1 MKNQNLKQ
9 CFIALSVILLIFF
22 SCLVS
27 KEAYSNEYV
36 KPSPDIVQ
44 FSSSGEHTYAIDDQG
59 KLLAWGRNEDG
70 ELGSEDGINRSVPS
84 PVVSMSSDTFKQVT
98 TGRFGSLAIKT
109 DGTVVSWQSKKNQ
122 GRSIA
127 PKTFSSLKNV
137 VKIAAGGDHF
147 LALDQSGQVWGWGDN
162 SRGQLANF
170 KSSFI
175 NEPTLIKDLP
185 MNIVGIAAT
194 NQGSFALS
202 KDGTLLYWGGD
213 NEDANIKEPQ
223 LLKQLKKIKM
233 IKSGDFAISAI
244 DMNGNGWTY
253 NPLESKTKQF
263 KIPQK
268 LKDISAQFDHTVS
281 FVTTTGDVW
290 ISAGNSNPEKVKGL
304 ANISEV
310 NSGNDFTIVRTENN
324 KLWSWGS
331 NVNGQL
337 GIDSTLKNVKQP
349 TIVVKPIQLT
359 VDGSIMD
366 LTTTPKLLN
375 GSVYVPFRGIFEK
388 SGAKVIWNNS
398 QRNHVTITKGK
409 LTIELVV
416 NQKFALVNGKK
427 VSLAAPPKYINGSI
441 LVPIRFISQ
450 TLGAKVNWNAS
461 KYEVTVNNQ

>member
-1 MKNQNLKQ
+1 MKNQYLKP
-9 CFIALSVILLIFF
+9 CLIALAVILLTF
-22 SCLVS
+22 SSYLVS
-27 KEAYSNEYV
+27 KKAYSSEYV
-36 KPSPDIVQ
+36 KMSPDIVQ
-44 FSSSGEHTYAIDDQG
+44 FSSSGEHTYAIDNQG

-70 ELGSEDGINRSVPS
+70 ELGSEDSINRSAPS
-84 PVVSMSSDTFKQVT
+84 PMASMSSVTFKQVT
-98 TGRFGSLAIKT
+98 TGRFGTLAIKT
-109 DGTVVSWQSKKNQ
+109 DGTVVSWHSKKNQ
-122 GRSIA
+122 GRSIT
-127 PKTFSSLKNV
+127 PKTFSNLKNII
-137 VKIAAGGDHF
+137 KIATGGDHF

-162 SRGQLANF
+162 SRGQLATL
-170 KSSFI
+170 KSSYI

-194 NQGSFALS
+194 DQGSFALS

-213 NEDANIKEPQ
+213 NENANIKEPQ
-223 LLKQLKKIKM
+223 LLKQLKEIKM
-233 IKSGDFAISAI
+233 IKSGYFAISAI
-244 DMNGNGWTY
+244 DMNDNGWTY
-253 NPLESKTKQF
+253 NPLDSKTKQF

-281 FVTTTGDVW
+281 FVTATGEVW
-290 ISAGNSNPEKVKGL
+290 SSIGNSNPEKVKGL
-304 ANISEV
+304 ANILEV
-310 NSGNDFTIVRTENN
+310 SSGNDFTIARTEDN

-337 GIDSTLKNVKQP
+337 GIDSTSKYVKQP
-349 TIVVKPIQLT
+349 TTVVKPIQLI

-366 LTTTPKLLN
+366 LITTPKLLN

-398 QRNHVTITKGK
+398 QRDHVTITKGK

-416 NQKFALVNGKK
+416 NQKFALINGKK
-427 VSLAAPPKYINGSI
+427 VSLASPPKYINGSI

-450 TLGAKVNWNAS
+450 TMGAKVNWNAS